1 MSAIGYVMQDRA
13 GVYVWTSEWSG
24 HLTRF
29 LKKRMRT
36 IADAAI
42 RFAETVRI
50 AVKSEKEN
58 SVSVSKEEVNRQAE
72 RMLTDYGNSILRL
85 AYTYLH
91 NYSDAEEVV
100 QDTLIQFLRTA
111 PQLMG
116 TEHEKAWLLHVAA
129 NLSKNRIAY
138 NKVRAADE
146 LSETLAAGLVVLI
159 AACAVMPAVLTKNGD
174 QNPDQTPDEN
184 VQVTWDYQ
192 EYDSAQALSAQM
204 GYEVSDL
211 KALPFEPQT
220 VVYASIGTDL
230 AQIEYETGDI
240 SVCYRK
246 SPGTEENSGD
256 YNQYEK
262 LDTVSAGDCQVEL
275 RGSEDGYVLAVWTDG
290 AYAYSL
296 SFSQAQPKDVWMRLL
311 EENQWN

>member
-29 LKKRMRT
+29 LKNRMRT

-42 RFAETVRI
+42 RFAETVRT

-116 TEHEKAWLLHVAA
+116 TEHEKAWLLHVAS

-146 LSETLAAGLVVLI
+146 LSETLAAEEREDLSFVWDAVKKLPQTYREAIHLYYEEGYATAEI
-159 AACAVMPAVLTKNGD
+159 AHILGRKEATVR
-174 QNPDQTPDEN
+174 
-184 VQVTWDYQ
+184 
-192 EYDSAQALSAQM
+192 
-204 GYEVSDL
+204 SDL
-211 KALPFEPQT
+211 RRARAQLKDMLKEVYDFE
-220 VVYASIGTDL
+220 
-230 AQIEYETGDI
+230 
-240 SVCYRK
+240 
-246 SPGTEENSGD
+246 
-256 YNQYEK
+256 
-262 LDTVSAGDCQVEL
+262 
-275 RGSEDGYVLAVWTDG
+275 W
-290 AYAYSL
+290 
-296 SFSQAQPKDVWMRLL
+296 
-311 EENQWN
+311 

>member
-24 HLTRF
+24 RLTRF
-29 LKKRMRT
+29 LKNRMRT

-42 RFAETVRI
+42 RFAETVRT

-146 LSETLAAGLVVLI
+146 LSETLAAEEREDLSFVWDAVKKLPQTYREAIHLYYEEGYATAEI
-159 AACAVMPAVLTKNGD
+159 AHILGRKEATVR
-174 QNPDQTPDEN
+174 
-184 VQVTWDYQ
+184 
-192 EYDSAQALSAQM
+192 
-204 GYEVSDL
+204 SDL
-211 KALPFEPQT
+211 RRARAQLKDMLKEVYDFE
-220 VVYASIGTDL
+220 
-230 AQIEYETGDI
+230 
-240 SVCYRK
+240 
-246 SPGTEENSGD
+246 
-256 YNQYEK
+256 
-262 LDTVSAGDCQVEL
+262 
-275 RGSEDGYVLAVWTDG
+275 W
-290 AYAYSL
+290 
-296 SFSQAQPKDVWMRLL
+296 
-311 EENQWN
+311 

>member
-1 MSAIGYVMQDRA
+1 MSAIGYVMRDRV
-13 GVYVWTSEWSG
+13 GVYVWTRGWSG
-24 HLTRF
+24 RLTRF
-29 LKKRMRT
+29 LKNRMRT
-36 IADAAI
+36 IADTAI
-42 RFAETVRI
+42 RFAKTVRT

-146 LSETLAAGLVVLI
+146 LSETLAAEEREDLSFVWDAVKKLPQTYREAIHLYYEEGYATAEI
-159 AACAVMPAVLTKNGD
+159 AHILGRKEATVR
-174 QNPDQTPDEN
+174 
-184 VQVTWDYQ
+184 
-192 EYDSAQALSAQM
+192 
-204 GYEVSDL
+204 SDL
-211 KALPFEPQT
+211 RRARAQLKDMLKEVYDFE
-220 VVYASIGTDL
+220 
-230 AQIEYETGDI
+230 
-240 SVCYRK
+240 
-246 SPGTEENSGD
+246 
-256 YNQYEK
+256 
-262 LDTVSAGDCQVEL
+262 
-275 RGSEDGYVLAVWTDG
+275 W
-290 AYAYSL
+290 
-296 SFSQAQPKDVWMRLL
+296 
-311 EENQWN
+311 

>member
-42 RFAETVRI
+42 RFAETVRT

-58 SVSVSKEEVNRQAE
+58 SVSVRKEEVNRQAE
-72 RMLTDYGNSILRL
+72 RVLTEYGNSILRL

-111 PQLMG
+111 PQLM
-116 TEHEKAWLLHVAA
+116 
-129 NLSKNRIAY
+129 
-138 NKVRAADE
+138 
-146 LSETLAAGLVVLI
+146 
-159 AACAVMPAVLTKNGD
+159 
-174 QNPDQTPDEN
+174 
-184 VQVTWDYQ
+184 
-192 EYDSAQALSAQM
+192 
-204 GYEVSDL
+204 
-211 KALPFEPQT
+211 
-220 VVYASIGTDL
+220 
-230 AQIEYETGDI
+230 
-240 SVCYRK
+240 
-246 SPGTEENSGD
+246 GTEENSGD